1 MQVRAPRKV
10 LSSAIE
16 PTQTRLVELS
26 TLSPSNV
33 TSSLLTKRLCLFFQ
47 LHEARPWGSVWLLLQ
62 LYEAISSVPSMP
74 QQRAALGNFSINTS
88 LFSFMLRVSHL

>member
-16 PTQTRLVELS
+16 PTQTKLVEFF
-26 TLSPSNV
+26 TLSPSIV

-47 LHEARPWGSVWLLLQ
+47 LQEARP
-62 LYEAISSVPSMP
+62 
-74 QQRAALGNFSINTS
+74 
-88 LFSFMLRVSHL
+88 

>member
-16 PTQTRLVELS
+16 PTQTKLVEFS
-26 TLSPSNV
+26 TLSPSIV

-47 LHEARPWGSVWLLLQ
+47 LQEATEDASVVLQ
-62 LYEAISSVPSMP
+62 HRKAF
-74 QQRAALGNFSINTS
+74 QC
-88 LFSFMLRVSHL
+88 